1 MEVKQTMKKILS
13 LLLALSMLFA
23 LAACG
28 GKTDPAETDKPEQTE
43 SPAQTE
49 TPAETEKP
57 EETEPP
63 EGTEKPEETEQP
75 EETPEQTETPAPTQT
90 PVQPTPA
97 PTPAPTPDP
106 TPAPTETPSTSGGAL
121 DILNAAW
128 SGMSDDDK
136 FPAVGGDFSEANMV
150 SDAPGKYALTDS
162 AEADR
167 ALGLPTDWFDKV
179 DDAASLIH
187 MMNTNTF
194 TCGAFHAA
202 SADDAASLAVALKTN
217 ILARHWMCGMPDK
230 VVILTA
236 GEYVISIFGHTDLV
250 DAFAAQ
256 LVANAGA
263 TIVSDDPA
271 V

>member
-1 MEVKQTMKKILS
+1 MKKILS
-13 LLLALSMLFA
+13 LLLAAVLLFS

-28 GKTDPAETDKPEQTE
+28 SKND
-43 SPAQTE
+43 
-49 TPAETEKP
+49 PAETEK
-57 EETEPP
+57 
-63 EGTEKPEETEQP
+63 
-75 EETPEQTETPAPTQT
+75 PEQTETPAPTDTPKPTEKPWETAEPDETEPPEETPEPTPT
-90 PVQPTPA
+90 PVQ

-106 TPAPTETPSTSGGAL
+106 TPAPTETPSSSGSAL

-136 FPAVGGDFSEANMV
+136 FPAVGGDFSEENMV

-167 ALGLPTDWFDKV
+167 TLGLPTDWFDKV

-202 SADDAASLAVALKTN
+202 SADDAASLAAALKTN
-217 ILARHWMCGMPDK
+217 ILARRWMCGFPDK

-236 GEYVISIFGHTDLV
+236 DEYVISIFGYTDLV
-250 DAFAAQ
+250 DSFAAQ

-263 TIVSDDPA
+263 SIVSDDPI

>member
-1 MEVKQTMKKILS
+1 MKKILS
-13 LLLALSMLFA
+13 LLLAAVLLFS

-28 GKTDPAETDKPEQTE
+28 GKND
-43 SPAQTE
+43 
-49 TPAETEKP
+49 PAETEK
-57 EETEPP
+57 
-63 EGTEKPEETEQP
+63 
-75 EETPEQTETPAPTQT
+75 PEQTETPAPTDTPKPTEKPEETAEPDETEPPEETPEPTPT

-97 PTPAPTPDP
+97 PTPAPTE
-106 TPAPTETPSTSGGAL
+106 APSSSGSAL

-136 FPAVGGDFSEANMV
+136 FPAVGGDFSEENMV

-167 ALGLPTDWFDKV
+167 TLGLPTDWFDKV

-202 SADDAASLAVALKTN
+202 SADDAASLAAALKTN
-217 ILARHWMCGMPDK
+217 ILARRWMCGFPDK

-236 GEYVISIFGHTDLV
+236 DEYVISIFGYTDLV
-250 DAFAAQ
+250 DSFAAQ

-263 TIVSDDPA
+263 SIVSDDPI

>member
-1 MEVKQTMKKILS
+1 MKKILS
-13 LLLALSMLFA
+13 LLLAAVLLFS

-28 GKTDPAETDKPEQTE
+28 GKND
-43 SPAQTE
+43 
-49 TPAETEKP
+49 PAETEK
-57 EETEPP
+57 
-63 EGTEKPEETEQP
+63 
-75 EETPEQTETPAPTQT
+75 PEQTETPAPTDTPKPTEKPEETAEPDETEPPEETPEPTPT

-97 PTPAPTPDP
+97 PTPAPTE
-106 TPAPTETPSTSGGAL
+106 APSSSGSAL

-128 SGMSDDDK
+128 SGMSDDK
-136 FPAVGGDFSEANMV
+136 FPAVGGDFSEENMV

-167 ALGLPTDWFDKV
+167 TLGLPTDWFDKV

-202 SADDAASLAVALKTN
+202 SADDAASLAAALKTN
-217 ILARHWMCGMPDK
+217 ILARRWMCGFPDK

-236 GEYVISIFGHTDLV
+236 DEYVISIFGYTDLV
-250 DAFAAQ
+250 DSFAAQ

-263 TIVSDDPA
+263 SIVSDDPI

>member
-1 MEVKQTMKKILS
+1 MKKILS
-13 LLLALSMLFA
+13 LLLAAVLLFS

-28 GKTDPAETDKPEQTE
+28 GKND
-43 SPAQTE
+43 
-49 TPAETEKP
+49 PAETEK
-57 EETEPP
+57 
-63 EGTEKPEETEQP
+63 
-75 EETPEQTETPAPTQT
+75 PEQTETPAPTDMPKPTEKPEETAEPDETEPPEETPEPTPT

-97 PTPAPTPDP
+97 PTPAPTE
-106 TPAPTETPSTSGGAL
+106 APSSSGSAL

-136 FPAVGGDFSEANMV
+136 FPAVGGDFSEENMV

-167 ALGLPTDWFDKV
+167 TLGLPTDWFDKV

-202 SADDAASLAVALKTN
+202 SADDAASLAAALKTN
-217 ILARHWMCGMPDK
+217 ILARRWMCGFPDK

-236 GEYVISIFGHTDLV
+236 DEYVISIFGYTDLV
-250 DAFAAQ
+250 DSFAAQ

-263 TIVSDDPA
+263 SIVSDDPI

>member
-1 MEVKQTMKKILS
+1 MKKILS
-13 LLLALSMLFA
+13 LLLAAVLLFS

-28 GKTDPAETDKPEQTE
+28 AKND
-43 SPAQTE
+43 
-49 TPAETEKP
+49 PAETEK
-57 EETEPP
+57 
-63 EGTEKPEETEQP
+63 
-75 EETPEQTETPAPTQT
+75 PEQTETPAPTDTPKPTEKPEETAEPDETEPPEETPEPTPT

-97 PTPAPTPDP
+97 PTEAP
-106 TPAPTETPSTSGGAL
+106 SSSGSAL

-136 FPAVGGDFSEANMV
+136 FPAVGGDFSEENMV

-167 ALGLPTDWFDKV
+167 TLGLPTDWFDKV

-202 SADDAASLAVALKTN
+202 SADDAASLAAALKTN
-217 ILARHWMCGMPDK
+217 ILARRWMCGFPDK

-236 GEYVISIFGHTDLV
+236 DEYVISIFGYTDLV
-250 DAFAAQ
+250 DSFAAQ

-263 TIVSDDPA
+263 SIVSDDPI

>member
-1 MEVKQTMKKILS
+1 MKKILS
-13 LLLALSMLFA
+13 LLLAAVLLFS

-28 GKTDPAETDKPEQTE
+28 AKND
-43 SPAQTE
+43 
-49 TPAETEKP
+49 PAETEK
-57 EETEPP
+57 
-63 EGTEKPEETEQP
+63 
-75 EETPEQTETPAPTQT
+75 PEQTETPAPTDTPKPTEKPEETAEPDETEPPEETPEPTPT

-97 PTPAPTPDP
+97 PTPAPTE
-106 TPAPTETPSTSGGAL
+106 APSGSGSAL

-136 FPAVGGDFSEANMV
+136 FPAVGGDFSEENMV

-167 ALGLPTDWFDKV
+167 TLGLPTDWFDKV

-202 SADDAASLAVALKTN
+202 SADDAASLAAALKTN
-217 ILARHWMCGMPDK
+217 ILARRWMCGFPDK

-236 GEYVISIFGHTDLV
+236 DEYVISIFGYTDLV
-250 DAFAAQ
+250 DSFAAQ

-263 TIVSDDPA
+263 SIVSDDPI

>member
-1 MEVKQTMKKILS
+1 MKKILS
-13 LLLALSMLFA
+13 LLLAAVLLFS

-28 GKTDPAETDKPEQTE
+28 GKND
-43 SPAQTE
+43 
-49 TPAETEKP
+49 PAETEK
-57 EETEPP
+57 
-63 EGTEKPEETEQP
+63 
-75 EETPEQTETPAPTQT
+75 PEQTETPAPTDTPKPTEKPEETAEPDETEPPEETSEPTPT

-97 PTPAPTPDP
+97 PTPAPTE
-106 TPAPTETPSTSGGAL
+106 APSSSGSAL

-136 FPAVGGDFSEANMV
+136 FPAVGGDFSEENMV

-167 ALGLPTDWFDKV
+167 TLGLPTDWFDKV

-202 SADDAASLAVALKTN
+202 SADDAASLAAALKTN
-217 ILARHWMCGMPDK
+217 ILARRWMCGFPDK

-236 GEYVISIFGHTDLV
+236 DEYVISIFGYTDLV
-250 DAFAAQ
+250 DSFAAQ

-263 TIVSDDPA
+263 SIVSDDPI

>member
-1 MEVKQTMKKILS
+1 MKKILS
-13 LLLALSMLFA
+13 LLLAAVLLFS

-28 GKTDPAETDKPEQTE
+28 GEND
-43 SPAQTE
+43 
-49 TPAETEKP
+49 PAETEK
-57 EETEPP
+57 
-63 EGTEKPEETEQP
+63 
-75 EETPEQTETPAPTQT
+75 PEQTETPAPTDTPKPTEKPEETAEPDETEPPEETPEPTPT

-97 PTPAPTPDP
+97 PTPAPTE
-106 TPAPTETPSTSGGAL
+106 APSSSGSAL

-136 FPAVGGDFSEANMV
+136 FPAVGGDFSEENMV

-167 ALGLPTDWFDKV
+167 TLGLPTDWFDKV

-202 SADDAASLAVALKTN
+202 SADDAASLAAAIKTN
-217 ILARHWMCGMPDK
+217 ILARRWMCGFPDK

-236 GEYVISIFGHTDLV
+236 DEYVISIFGYTDLV
-250 DAFAAQ
+250 DSFAAQ

-263 TIVSDDPA
+263 SIVSDDPI

>member
-1 MEVKQTMKKILS
+1 MKKILS
-13 LLLALSMLFA
+13 LLLAAVLLFS

-28 GKTDPAETDKPEQTE
+28 GKND
-43 SPAQTE
+43 
-49 TPAETEKP
+49 PAETEK
-57 EETEPP
+57 
-63 EGTEKPEETEQP
+63 
-75 EETPEQTETPAPTQT
+75 PEQTETPAPTDTTKPTEKPEETAEPDETEPPEETSEPTPT
-90 PVQPTPA
+90 PVQ

-106 TPAPTETPSTSGGAL
+106 TPAPTETPSSSGSAL

-136 FPAVGGDFSEANMV
+136 FPAVGGDFSEENMV

-167 ALGLPTDWFDKV
+167 TLGLPTDWFDKV

-202 SADDAASLAVALKTN
+202 SADDAASLAAALKTN
-217 ILARHWMCGMPDK
+217 ILARRWMCGFPDK

-236 GEYVISIFGHTDLV
+236 DEYVISIFGYTDLV
-250 DAFAAQ
+250 DSFAAQ

-263 TIVSDDPA
+263 SIVSDDPI

>member
-1 MEVKQTMKKILS
+1 MKKILS
-13 LLLALSMLFA
+13 LLLAAVLLFS

-28 GKTDPAETDKPEQTE
+28 GKND
-43 SPAQTE
+43 
-49 TPAETEKP
+49 PAETEK
-57 EETEPP
+57 
-63 EGTEKPEETEQP
+63 
-75 EETPEQTETPAPTQT
+75 PEQTETPAPTDTPKPTEKPEETAEPDETEPPEETPEPTPT

-97 PTPAPTPDP
+97 PTPAPTE
-106 TPAPTETPSTSGGAL
+106 APSSSGSAL

-136 FPAVGGDFSEANMV
+136 FPAVGGDFSEENMV

-167 ALGLPTDWFDKV
+167 TLGLPTDWFDKV

-202 SADDAASLAVALKTN
+202 SADDAASLAAAIKTN
-217 ILARHWMCGMPDK
+217 ILARRWMCGFPDK

-236 GEYVISIFGHTDLV
+236 DEYVISIFGYTDLV
-250 DAFAAQ
+250 DSFAAQ

-263 TIVSDDPA
+263 SIVSDDPI

>member
-1 MEVKQTMKKILS
+1 MKKILS
-13 LLLALSMLFA
+13 LLLAAVLLFS

-28 GKTDPAETDKPEQTE
+28 GKND
-43 SPAQTE
+43 
-49 TPAETEKP
+49 PAETEK
-57 EETEPP
+57 
-63 EGTEKPEETEQP
+63 
-75 EETPEQTETPAPTQT
+75 PEQTETPAPTDTPKPTEKPEETAEPDETEPPEETSEPTPT

-97 PTPAPTPDP
+97 PTPAPTE
-106 TPAPTETPSTSGGAL
+106 APSSSGSAL

-136 FPAVGGDFSEANMV
+136 FPAVGGDFSEENMV

-167 ALGLPTDWFDKV
+167 TLGLPTDWFDKV

-202 SADDAASLAVALKTN
+202 SAEDAASLAAALKTN
-217 ILARHWMCGMPDK
+217 ILARRWMCGFPDK

-236 GEYVISIFGHTDLV
+236 DEYVISIFGYTDLV
-250 DAFAAQ
+250 DTFAAQ

-263 TIVSDDPA
+263 SIVSDDPI

>member
-1 MEVKQTMKKILS
+1 MKKILS
-13 LLLALSMLFA
+13 LLLAAVLLFS

-28 GKTDPAETDKPEQTE
+28 GKND
-43 SPAQTE
+43 
-49 TPAETEKP
+49 PAETEK
-57 EETEPP
+57 
-63 EGTEKPEETEQP
+63 
-75 EETPEQTETPAPTQT
+75 PEQTETPAPTDMPKPT
-90 PVQPTPA
+90 EKPEETAEPDETVQ

-106 TPAPTETPSTSGGAL
+106 TPAPTETPSSSGSAL

-136 FPAVGGDFSEANMV
+136 FPAVGGDFSEENMV

-167 ALGLPTDWFDKV
+167 TLGLPTDWFDTV

-202 SADDAASLAVALKTN
+202 SADDAASLAAALKTN
-217 ILARHWMCGMPDK
+217 ILARRWMCGFPDK

-236 GEYVISIFGHTDLV
+236 DEYVISIFGYTDLV
-250 DAFAAQ
+250 DSFAAQ

-263 TIVSDDPA
+263 SIVSDDPI

>member
-1 MEVKQTMKKILS
+1 MKKILS
-13 LLLALSMLFA
+13 LLLAAVLLFS

-28 GKTDPAETDKPEQTE
+28 SKND
-43 SPAQTE
+43 
-49 TPAETEKP
+49 PAETEK
-57 EETEPP
+57 
-63 EGTEKPEETEQP
+63 
-75 EETPEQTETPAPTQT
+75 PEQTETPAPTDTPKPTEKPGETAEPDETEPPEETPEPTPT
-90 PVQPTPA
+90 PVQ

-106 TPAPTETPSTSGGAL
+106 TPAPTETPSSSGSAL

-136 FPAVGGDFSEANMV
+136 FPAVGGDFSEENMV

-167 ALGLPTDWFDKV
+167 TLGLPTDWFDKV

-202 SADDAASLAVALKTN
+202 SADDAASLAAALKTN
-217 ILARHWMCGMPDK
+217 ILARRWMCGFPDK

-236 GEYVISIFGHTDLV
+236 DEYVISIFGYTDLV
-250 DAFAAQ
+250 DSFAAQ

-263 TIVSDDPA
+263 SIVSDDPI

>member
-1 MEVKQTMKKILS
+1 MKKILS
-13 LLLALSMLFA
+13 LLLALSLLFA

-57 EETEPP
+57 EETES
-63 EGTEKPEETEQP
+63 PEETEQP

-97 PTPAPTPDP
+97 PVPDP
-106 TPAPTETPSTSGGAL
+106 TPAPTETPSSSGSAV

-128 SGMSDDDK
+128 NGMSDDDK
-136 FPAVGGDFSEANMV
+136 FPSVGGDFSEANMV

-167 ALGLPTDWFDKV
+167 TLGLPTDWFDKV

-202 SADDAASLAVALKTN
+202 SADDAASLAAALKTN
-217 ILARHWMCGMPDK
+217 ILARRWMCGFPDK

-236 GEYVISIFGHTDLV
+236 DEYVISIFGYTDLV
-250 DAFAAQ
+250 DTFAAQ

-263 TIVSDDPA
+263 SIVSDDPI

>member
-1 MEVKQTMKKILS
+1 MKKILS
-13 LLLALSMLFA
+13 LLLAAVLLFS

-28 GKTDPAETDKPEQTE
+28 AKND
-43 SPAQTE
+43 
-49 TPAETEKP
+49 PAETEK
-57 EETEPP
+57 
-63 EGTEKPEETEQP
+63 
-75 EETPEQTETPAPTQT
+75 PEQTETPAPTDTPKPTEKPEETAEPDETEPPEETPEPTPT

-97 PTPAPTPDP
+97 PTPAPTE
-106 TPAPTETPSTSGGAL
+106 APSSSGSAL

-136 FPAVGGDFSEANMV
+136 FPAVGGDFSEENMV

-167 ALGLPTDWFDKV
+167 TLGLPTDWFDKV

-202 SADDAASLAVALKTN
+202 SADDAASLAAALKTN
-217 ILARHWMCGMPDK
+217 ILARRWMCGFPDK

-236 GEYVISIFGHTDLV
+236 DEYVISIFGYTDLV
-250 DAFAAQ
+250 DSFADQ

-263 TIVSDDPA
+263 SIVSDDPI

>member
-1 MEVKQTMKKILS
+1 MKKILS
-13 LLLALSMLFA
+13 LLLAAVLLFS

-28 GKTDPAETDKPEQTE
+28 GKND
-43 SPAQTE
+43 
-49 TPAETEKP
+49 PAETEK
-57 EETEPP
+57 
-63 EGTEKPEETEQP
+63 
-75 EETPEQTETPAPTQT
+75 PEQTETPAPTDTPKPTEKPEETAEPDETEPPEETPEPTPT

-97 PTPAPTPDP
+97 PTPAPTE
-106 TPAPTETPSTSGGAL
+106 APSSSGSAL

-136 FPAVGGDFSEANMV
+136 FPAVGGDFSEENMV

-167 ALGLPTDWFDKV
+167 TLGLPTDWFDKV

-202 SADDAASLAVALKTN
+202 SADDAASLAAALKTN
-217 ILARHWMCGMPDK
+217 ILARRWMCGFPDK

-236 GEYVISIFGHTDLV
+236 DEYVISIFGYTDLV
-250 DAFAAQ
+250 DTFAAQ

-263 TIVSDDPA
+263 SIVSDDPIA
-271 V
+271 